1 MTGAIQTPRDAS
13 YETTLQRT
21 ANASLGA
28 GGLDRVGRGA
38 LGLLAQP
45 FAKMRG
51 LERKSDALVFILAQP
66 FARMRGL
73 ERSQGELAFL
83 GIEND
88 GVDRI
93 TQRGRDLSTQ
103 LARVN
108 TRAPGL
114 RWTSGPPWMNAS
126 PRHASRVAGCT
137 RPAMH

>member
-45 FAKMRG
+45 FA
-51 LERKSDALVFILAQP
+51 
-66 FARMRGL
+66 RMRGL

-93 TQRGRDLSTQ
+93 TQRGRDLFTQ
-103 LARVN
+103 LAGVN